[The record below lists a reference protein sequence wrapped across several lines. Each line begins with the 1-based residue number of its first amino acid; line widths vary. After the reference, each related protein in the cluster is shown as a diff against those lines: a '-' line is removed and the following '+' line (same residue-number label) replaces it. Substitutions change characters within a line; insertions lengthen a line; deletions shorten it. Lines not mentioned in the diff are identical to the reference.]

1 MKFDTEKLLAKG
13 DLRGKDIALLLIH
26 DYHEEYYSKKK
37 ILSESE
43 IETLWQKKYALSR
56 EEQENFRILHEGYI
70 DAEMLRMDVQ
80 TVFFLA
86 KGKILQMM
94 PFAYFCFFE
103 PFVADILKNASVLEA
118 LVVGLPFS
126 KANEKKQE
134 LLYEG
139 LWNISV
145 SASVIKHLK
154 CDGNKKLSRESQRKF
169 FPSLYQEA
177 KEYYRELLALRTLYA
192 HFEKIFGVKM
202 TGQIDLILKI
212 LEDKKNAY
220 NGLLEPA
227 LYEYNGTP
235 YIDGTTQEKLYE
247 YEDGVLLSFEGLEPN
262 YESERW
268 KGFVDHFE
276 ELLEEYPLPT

>member
-1 MKFDTEKLLAKG
+1 MKFDTEKLLSKG
-13 DLRGKDIALLLIH
+13 VLSGREIALLLIH

-56 EEQENFRILHEGYI
+56 DEQETFRILHEGYI
-70 DAEMLRMDVQ
+70 DAEMLRIDVQ
-80 TVFFLA
+80 TVFFFA
-86 KGKILQMM
+86 KCKILQIM

-103 PFVADILKNASVLEA
+103 PFVADILKNANVLEA
-118 LVVGLPFS
+118 LVASLPFS

-134 LLYEG
+134 LLCEG
-139 LWNISV
+139 LYNIEI
-145 SASVIKHLK
+145 SAMIMSHLK
-154 CDGNKKLSRESQRKF
+154 GDGNKKLSRESKRKL
-169 FPSLYQEA
+169 FPSLYKEA
-177 KEYYRELLALRTLYA
+177 KEYYRELLALRTLYT

-202 TGQIDLILKI
+202 TGQIDSFLEI

-220 NGLLEPA
+220 NGFLEPA
-227 LYEYNGTP
+227 LYEYKGTP

-247 YEDGVLLSFEGLEPN
+247 YEEGILLSFEGLEPN

-268 KGFVDHFE
+268 KGFVGHFE
-276 ELLEEYPLPT
+276 ELLSEYPLPT